1 MPFLALFF
9 SPVSMVERW
18 SFAKR
23 KAYEWS
29 AWVEVTF
36 GVILIVELILPRRLV
51 GKLLGGAGIRVPQ
64 K

>member
-1 MPFLALFF
+1 MMSFPLF
-9 SPVSMVERW
+9 SMTERW

-36 GVILIVELILPRRLV
+36 GIILIVELILPRRLV
-51 GKLLGGAGIRVPQ
+51 LALVV
-64 K
+64 